1 MKTRKPSWHLQRNTR
16 RLRFTVEHLCL
27 CTDSLVLGRRE
38 PCSAL
43 LPWGQSFL
51 NPSTNVWQYM
61 RPVQSKWTMC
71 SVGEYNSLFLS
82 CCLTASTVNNQEKRK
97 HFQQSGSLRER
108 EREGLSRWPNS
119 REKTKRARGRA
130 KMHTKA
136 IRMRVCGQEL
146 DFAKQ
151 ERIQPNWVK
160 LKWREK
166 LRGGPSLML
175 PKRF

>member
-16 RLRFTVEHLCL
+16 RLRFTVEHLRI
-27 CTDSLVLGRRE
+27 CTDSLVLGRRVQHCC
-38 PCSAL
+38 PGASRFLIGPRMYDSTC
-43 LPWGQSFL
+43 GQFSL
-51 NPSTNVWQYM
+51 NGQCAVWE
-61 RPVQSKWTMC
+61 RIIL
-71 SVGEYNSLFLS
+71 SLS
-82 CCLTASTVNNQEKRK
+82 YCLAASTVNNQEKCK

-108 EREGLSRWPNS
+108 EGGGLSRWPNS
-119 REKTKRARGRA
+119 REKSKRARGRA

-160 LKWREK
+160 LKWREE
-166 LRGGPSLML
+166 LRGGPGLML